1 MGHIPVNRASLSM
14 GAAIAGDGFI
24 ARSLAVTPDEPV
36 LVAER
41 LDWVDNMPVSL
52 SRRYF
57 PHGHR
62 FSAEL

>member
-1 MGHIPVNRASLSM
+1 M